1 MTSGTANLIGFV
13 GMACIIFAYGYIT
26 WNDRANP
33 FVQHGVNLLGA
44 ALLTVSLLV
53 NMNPPSLVL
62 EGFWAAI
69 AVWGLVKAVR
79 NRNLPSRKREGPGV
93 GQSAGSHPAPSPLPH
108 AGGGK

>member
-1 MTSGTANLIGFV
+1 MTPYTANVVGFA
-13 GMACIIFAYGYIT
+13 GMACIIFAYAYIT
-26 WNDRANP
+26 GTKNPNP

-69 AVWGLVKAVR
+69 AIWGLAKAVLAR
-79 NRNLPSRKREGPGV
+79 RASR
-93 GQSAGSHPAPSPLPH
+93 
-108 AGGGK
+108 